1 MRRFDETRS
10 PIRNGWRRLAAVSAC
25 ALTIPWAGGCVS
37 VPTDHAGPPGP
48 FEDQSGISRS
58 TVATDG
64 ANVVRL
70 AAVDA
75 STTAPRIQPVRLPA
89 MPRQRSVDESQ
100 PGGPD
105 PAVVEAHPD
114 EFVIDGGDRG
124 NPVHYQSF
132 LRYGVETEDTI
143 AEYTDDEGASH
154 VLPSNRVAI
163 YAPRFAAIRTVQL
176 PIEGFG
182 VERMASAHR
191 LTREVRLTTRE
202 GSRQHR
208 QQLGAVDARMRS
220 RASGLLG
227 ETRTAGMSRLLRSG
241 EHVKLLNVFEETGGL
256 VAGRMDQADNARL
269 ARSLENAAAWA
280 GDESPRAT
288 ASTAAGQSIQSTP
301 WVGSYTGLEIEHK
314 KIGQLKIVKLA
325 DRDTAR
331 SDDVITFT
339 LRFDNVGER
348 PLTKVRVVDNLS
360 PRLDYIDD
368 SATLGFS
375 DETEKTPPEEA
386 RGGRITVD
394 DNEQGSQVL
403 VFELDEP
410 LPGGVGGVITFQARV
425 R

>member
-1 MRRFDETRS
+1 MPS
-10 PIRNGWRRLAAVSAC
+10 
-25 ALTIPWAGGCVS
+25 
-37 VPTDHAGPPGP
+37 
-48 FEDQSGISRS
+48 
-58 TVATDG
+58 
-64 ANVVRL
+64 
-70 AAVDA
+70 
-75 STTAPRIQPVRLPA
+75 IQPVEQAVAVTDSGTIRLTGFPRVPESKIQPVVHLPA
-89 MPRQRSVDESQ
+89 MPRQKQVEADG

-105 PAVVEAHPD
+105 PLVVEQFPD

-124 NPVHYQSF
+124 DPVHYQSF

-202 GSRQHR
+202 GSRHHR

-280 GDESPRAT
+280 GDEAPRAT

>member
-1 MRRFDETRS
+1 
-10 PIRNGWRRLAAVSAC
+10 
-25 ALTIPWAGGCVS
+25 
-37 VPTDHAGPPGP
+37 
-48 FEDQSGISRS
+48 
-58 TVATDG
+58 
-64 ANVVRL
+64 
-70 AAVDA
+70 
-75 STTAPRIQPVRLPA
+75 
-89 MPRQRSVDESQ
+89 
-100 PGGPD
+100 
-105 PAVVEAHPD
+105 
-114 EFVIDGGDRG
+114 
-124 NPVHYQSF
+124 
-132 LRYGVETEDTI
+132 
-143 AEYTDDEGASH
+143 
-154 VLPSNRVAI
+154 
-163 YAPRFAAIRTVQL
+163 
-176 PIEGFG
+176 
-182 VERMASAHR
+182 
-191 LTREVRLTTRE
+191 
-202 GSRQHR
+202 
-208 QQLGAVDARMRS
+208 MRS

>member
-37 VPTDHAGPPGP
+37 VPTDHAGPPGH

-105 PAVVEAHPD
+105 PAGVEAHPD

-208 QQLGAVDARMRS
+208 QQLGAVDARMRA

-256 VAGRMDQADNARL
+256 VAGRMASAI
-269 ARSLENAAAWA
+269 AA
-280 GDESPRAT
+280 GSIRPVS
-288 ASTAAGQSIQSTP
+288 ASTST
-301 WVGSYTGLEIEHK
+301 
-314 KIGQLKIVKLA
+314 
-325 DRDTAR
+325 
-331 SDDVITFT
+331 
-339 LRFDNVGER
+339 
-348 PLTKVRVVDNLS
+348 
-360 PRLDYIDD
+360 
-368 SATLGFS
+368 
-375 DETEKTPPEEA
+375 
-386 RGGRITVD
+386 
-394 DNEQGSQVL
+394 
-403 VFELDEP
+403 
-410 LPGGVGGVITFQARV
+410 
-425 R
+425 